1 MIDIVSVNRQDSIAI
16 GDDGE
21 IYPITNWLD
30 DRGIE
35 LDDPEGAIYAI
46 AGRGGVWFTI
56 YLEQFEPV
64 ATQ

>member
-1 MIDIVSVNRQDSIAI
+1 MIDVVAVNRGRGIAI

-21 IYPITNWLD
+21 VYPITNWLD

-46 AGRGGVWFTI
+46 AGKGGVWFTI